1 MVIIT
6 IKITL
11 LYRSERNPKE
21 TAERYVTGDSG
32 DGGDDG
38 GGGGD
43 NGDDGDDDDDD
54 DDVVEII

>member
-11 LYRSERNPKE
+11 LYRSERNPRK
-21 TAERYVTGDSG
+21 TVLRCVTGDSG
-32 DGGDDG
+32 DGGDD

>member
-11 LYRSERNPKE
+11 LYRSERRPKE
-21 TAERYVTGDSG
+21 TVVRCVTGDSG

-43 NGDDGDDDDDD
+43 NGDNADDDDDD